1 MASWRLTVFAL
12 DPTETFP
19 KQRSLG
25 KRGAS
30 ERRKKWQAAEW
41 LPFWLFLVWTPKK
54 SPFLAPKKA
63 KKVLRRPPGIQAD
76 RGFDWTRFEGV
87 VKIGDSMVGIGTLE
101 EAGPIAGY
109 SDRLLPS
116 KSSAKRNR
124 PHG

>member
-1 MASWRLTVFAL
+1 MAGGGVAAILAFFGVDAKKVPLFSA
-12 DPTETFP
+12 P
-19 KQRSLG
+19 K
-25 KRGAS
+25 K
-30 ERRKKWQAAEW
+30 
-41 LPFWLFLVWTPKK
+41 PKK
-54 SPFLAPKKA
+54 SSFA
-63 KKVLRRPPGIQAD
+63 PGIQVD

-101 EAGPIAGY
+101 QAGPIAGY